1 MQTTTFTSLKAVPK
15 SWETPQVPQAITNNV
30 LYTSIADQAVK
41 NITIQDSMEEMVD
54 LQIIS
59 NPRIKQLAAFH
70 PRYINTYKA
79 FSKVRHGL
87 YQKLLT
93 MLETLP
99 ENIGI
104 AYFEGFRPLAKQKEY
119 FGNKLKETLITI
131 QDKELAYQETAKL
144 VSPFIDNIPVHCT
157 GAAIDMTLFRM
168 INNAY
173 ELIDMGQF
181 DVIFGVN
188 AQQETFSVNTNEE
201 QRTNRLLLLQAAT
214 NAGLVNYGYEWWHY
228 SFGDKAW
235 AYVKGQKYAIYGLVV
250 DKNDPILSINKD
262 AYLKQF

>member
-1 MQTTTFTSLKAVPK
+1 MEKIIFTSPK
-15 SWETPQVPQAITNNV
+15 TAPESWVNPQVPQEIASNV
-30 LYTSIADQAVK
+30 LYTSIVDQAVK
-41 NITIQDSMEEMVD
+41 NITIQDSIEEMVD
-54 LQIIS
+54 LETIN
-59 NPRIKQLAAFH
+59 NPRIKQLSTFH
-70 PRYINTYKA
+70 PRYMNTYKA
-79 FSKVRHGL
+79 FSQIRHGL

-93 MLETLP
+93 MLEILP
-99 ENIGI
+99 ENMGI

-119 FGNKLKETLITI
+119 FDNKLQETLLTI

-157 GAAIDMTLFRM
+157 GAAIDMTLFQ
-168 INNAY
+168 IVNNTY

-188 AQQETFSVNTNEE
+188 AQQETFSVNTNEQ

-214 NAGLVNYGYEWWHY
+214 HAGLVNYGYEWWHY

-235 AYVKGQKYAIYGLVV
+235 AYVKSKNRECQINCVFLVQ
-250 DKNDPILSINKD
+250 
-262 AYLKQF
+262 A